1 MLRTIKLDMKM
12 GFEHNISDND
22 LHKIAERVV
31 WFQAPDAV
39 LRNDVLFLC
48 HVMIYGL
55 ERDVEVVRHVYG
67 DDAFRQ
73 ALRKAWPGMFDP
85 RSWAYWHLVLDMLP
99 TPPLPTRQFPFASG
113 EDIVSLDPS
122 LQWHF

>member
-1 MLRTIKLDMKM
+1 MNM
-12 GFEHNISDND
+12 GFEHNISKTD

-31 WFQAPDAV
+31 WWQKPDAV
-39 LRNDVLFLC
+39 LRNDVLFLS

-55 ERDVEVVRHVYG
+55 ARDVDAVRNVYG
-67 DDAFRQ
+67 DDAFRH
-73 ALRKAWPGMFDP
+73 ALRNAWPGMFDP

-99 TPPLPTRQFPFASG
+99 TPPLPTRQFPFAPG
-113 EDIVSLDPS
+113 EEKVSLDPS

>member
-1 MLRTIKLDMKM
+1 MKRSRTLD
-12 GFEHNISDND
+12 FEQNVSEND

-31 WFQAPDAV
+31 WFQTPAAV
-39 LRNDVLFLC
+39 LRNDVLFLN

-55 ERDVEVVRHVYG
+55 ARDVRVVRAVYG

-73 ALRKAWPGMFDP
+73 ALRKAWPGMFDL

-99 TPPLPTRQFPFASG
+99 TPPLPTRSLPFAPG
-113 EDIVSLDPS
+113 EEKISLDPT
-122 LQWHF
+122 LEWPF